1 MPHNPRGRNER
12 GQDERENRLES
23 QSRRQNASNA
33 REPRDNEVQRGRRS
47 DNRNYRSTILSSI
60 DYDRN
65 AE

>member
-12 GQDERENRLES
+12 GQDARENRMDS
-23 QSRRQNASNA
+23 PRSRQNASNPRSS
-33 REPRDNEVQRGRRS
+33 REDVMQKGRKS

>member
-1 MPHNPRGRNER
+1 MPHIPRGRNER
-12 GQDERENRLES
+12 GQDERENRDT

-33 REPRDNEVQRGRRS
+33 RGSRDEGMQRGRRS